1 MNRVPIGLF
10 CLALLSACGGGN
22 VSVNTD
28 YDPLATPKM
37 SAYHTWNWLQAAS
50 GGAAR
55 GDSSVQN
62 VVERAVESRL
72 SALGYQKSDTNPEF
86 RVGWHAGLD
95 GPLDVTTLNA
105 YYGYAWGRWFPGGG
119 VVYSRGYRTEFEIGS
134 LVLDVA
140 DRRAGE
146 LVWRG
151 VGREVFRRSEKAGD
165 REKYVTEAVTKLFA
179 QFPPGRKQ

>member
-1 MNRVPIGLF
+1 MHRVPIGLF
-10 CLALLSACGGGN
+10 CLALFSACGGTN

-37 SAYHTWNWLQAAS
+37 AAYHTWNWLQPAT

-55 GDSSVQN
+55 SDSSVQGL
-62 VVERAVESRL
+62 VERAIETRL
-72 SALGYQKSDTNPEF
+72 IGLGYQKSDTNPGF
-86 RVGWHAGLD
+86 RVGWHAALD
-95 GPLDVTTLNA
+95 SPLDVTTLNA

-119 VVYSRGYRTEFEIGS
+119 VVYSRGYRTEYEAGS

-140 DRRAGE
+140 DSRAAE

-151 VGREVFRRSEKAGD
+151 VGRDVFRTKEAAGS
-165 REKYVTEAVTKLFA
+165 REKIVSEAVAKLLA
-179 QFPPGRKQ
+179 QFPPKQ